1 MSPLITVMAITKQ
14 KLSINLFIL
23 VIFLYYKRED
33 KKGEGRVSADIWRK
47 AYFKVLQEN
56 RLRYRT
62 NFMIIK
68 KSNTFQCHQ
77 GGGRIVRK
85 GREEWVSSLS

>member
-1 MSPLITVMAITKQ
+1 MSPMITVTAIIKP
-14 KLSINLFIL
+14 KFSINFFIL

-56 RLRYRT
+56 RLRYT
-62 NFMIIK
+62 TSLMINK
-68 KSNTFQCHQ
+68 KCWTFQCHQ
-77 GGGRIVRK
+77 GGG
-85 GREEWVSSLS
+85 